1 MVDEKERSMTQQ
13 PKLTDPM
20 ARRPTGEA
28 SNSGFERRQLY
39 RELAQSAQEVRLL
52 DQVLAAVT
60 ASSDQDALIRTMG
73 FGIKDLLPY
82 ERWSRVSL
90 ALLDDSQQQIEI
102 YRLIGERNN
111 PFWDNV
117 GKGIQ
122 AASHELGV
130 EARFAMGTMHSD
142 VSQEML
148 IDQAIR
154 DGISGIAIAP
164 ADAEALEPAIRRAR
178 EAGIPLIS
186 FATPAIPQSAALLDI
201 GTDNL
206 RAGHL
211 AGEAIARLLPGGGQ
225 VGLSIYG
232 ATQINMRQRIEG
244 FQAAIAGTEI
254 EALPAFAIHDD
265 RDLGFHRGLETL
277 AAHPNLAGAFGAAS
291 LNGPI
296 WARAVAE
303 AQRSNQVKIV
313 GFDLVPATIAM
324 LKEDRIHATIAQ
336 REFDMGFRSV
346 EILTQMIVHGVEA
359 TLARQPNA
367 RFIDTGVDV
376 VTLEHTSWSIA
387 LADYLKQTSKLMV
400 DRATIAAVAGYGK
413 PIKLLVIGIL
423 PEADPDITRQ
433 RAQLQPDS
441 LIGRVVAA
449 ERSLIIDPLLEDAQ
463 AFAKTRARGA
473 RTLVGVPLLAERSV
487 RGVLALESAEVDACT
502 LADLTM
508 LERMANAVVV
518 ALENARLFRQT
529 IERQHALE
537 AASRRQ
543 ELLLQTIQDLG
554 SPVAPIAPGIL
565 VMPLVGAIDDQRA
578 NRFIET
584 LLEAIRNRDTQVV
597 LIDIT
602 GVPVVDTSVANYI
615 IQAAQ
620 ATRLLGAE
628 MVLVG
633 ISPAVA
639 QTMVHL
645 GIELAQITAR
655 ADLESG
661 FSYALARLKGRI
673 VYRST

>member
-1 MVDEKERSMTQQ
+1 MTQQ
-13 PKLTDPM
+13 PKLTDPI
-20 ARRPTGEA
+20 AQRAAPAAEA
-28 SNSGFERRQLY
+28 ANSGHERRQLY
-39 RELAQSAQEVRLL
+39 RELAQLAQEVRLL

-60 ASSDQDALIRTMG
+60 SSSDQDALIRTMG
-73 FGIKDLLPY
+73 FGIKSLLPY
-82 ERWSRVSL
+82 ERWSQVSL
-90 ALLDDSQQQIEI
+90 ALLDDQQHQIEI

-122 AASHELGV
+122 AAAHELGV

-148 IDQAIR
+148 IDQAIG
-154 DGISGIAIAP
+154 DGISGIAVAP
-164 ADAEALEPAIRRAR
+164 ADAEVLEPAIRRAR

-186 FATPAIPQSAALLDI
+186 FATPAIAQSAALLDI

-211 AGEAIARLLPGGGQ
+211 AGQAMARLLPGGGK
-225 VGLSIYG
+225 VGLSIYS
-232 ATQINMRQRIEG
+232 AEQINMRQRIEG
-244 FQAAIAGTEI
+244 FQAALAGTRI
-254 EALPAFAIHDD
+254 KTLPPFAIHDD
-265 RDLGFHRGLETL
+265 RDLGFQRGRETL
-277 AAHPNLAGAFGAAS
+277 AAHPDLAGAFGGAS

-296 WARAVAE
+296 WARAAAD
-303 AQRSNQVKIV
+303 AQRSDQVKIV

-324 LKEDRIHATIAQ
+324 LKEGSIHATIAQ

-346 EILTQMIVHGVEA
+346 EILSRMIVHGIEA
-359 TLARQPNA
+359 TLANQPSA
-367 RFIDTGVDV
+367 RFVDTGVDV
-376 VTLEHTSWSIA
+376 VTLDHTPWSIA

-400 DRATIAAVAGYGK
+400 DRATIDAVAGYGK
-413 PIKLLVIGIL
+413 PIKLLAIGIL
-423 PEADPDITRQ
+423 PEADPDISRQ
-433 RAQLQPDS
+433 RAQLRPDS

-449 ERSLIIDPLLEDAQ
+449 ERSLIVDPLLVDGQ
-463 AFAKTRARGA
+463 PFAEARARGA
-473 RTLVGVPLLAERSV
+473 RTLMGVPLLAERHV
-487 RGVLALESAEVDACT
+487 RGVLVLESAEVEACT

-508 LERMANAVVV
+508 IERMANAVVV

-529 IERQHALE
+529 IERQRALE
-537 AASRRQ
+537 EASRRQ
-543 ELLLQTIQDLG
+543 ELLLQTIVDLG
-554 SPVAPIAPGIL
+554 SPVASIAPGIL
-565 VMPLVGAIDDQRA
+565 VMPLVGVIDDQRA

-584 LLEAIRNRDTQVV
+584 LLEAIRTRETQVV

-661 FSYALARLKGRI
+661 FNYALARLKGRI
-673 VYRST
+673 VYGSTAR